1 MKNRAKKTLLE
12 RKFTSVGYMT
22 KYVNLYQEMVFNLKS
37 GMDEFEF
44 KYKKNPKLD
53 PDNFTDWINRGYPN
67 LVRGADN
74 AIECLNRAKLGNISG
89 ISSSAGNLRGLSR
102 DVDNI
107 GGFGDWWQ
115 HIDKKYED
123 DFLLKLK
130 QAKKIG
136 SNIDYTICGDWLDD
150 EILDEEITG
159 SIDETELLNY
169 LKSNENK
176 KALIHIV
183 SAPLVL
189 VSY

>member
-1 MKNRAKKTLLE
+1 MKNRAKKELLT

-115 HIDKKYED
+115 HIDKKFED
-123 DFLLKLK
+123 DFNDALNLA
-130 QAKKIG
+130 QTTG
-136 SNIDYTICGDWLDD
+136 SNIDWTIRDSWNND
-150 EILDEEITG
+150 EILDEDITG
-159 SIDETELLNY
+159 VIDEADLLKY
-169 LKSNENK
+169 LKPNEK
-176 KALIHIV
+176 LDDI
-183 SAPLVL
+183 S
-189 VSY
+189 